1 MTGSLDIHDINE
13 HVRRARWQ
21 ASPVADPATE
31 NRRRSAMMILGRVST
46 ATRGMPVLGWAET
59 IDLQTPGNIYRKPG

>member
-1 MTGSLDIHDINE
+1 
-13 HVRRARWQ
+13 
-21 ASPVADPATE
+21 
-31 NRRRSAMMILGRVST
+31 MMVLGRVST